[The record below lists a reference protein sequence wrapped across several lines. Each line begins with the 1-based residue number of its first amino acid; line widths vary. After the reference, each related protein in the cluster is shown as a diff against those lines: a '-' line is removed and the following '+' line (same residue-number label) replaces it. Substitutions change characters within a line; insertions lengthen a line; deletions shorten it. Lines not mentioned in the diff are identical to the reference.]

1 MLIFSPQID
10 RFGSLLEKVADMWMW
25 RRQLLFVMAAAAAV
39 FGWTLVS
46 GEELDDASKKGRS
59 KFIDAIQ

>member
-10 RFGSLLEKVADMWMW
+10 RFRSLLEKVADMLMW
-25 RRQLLFVMAAAAAV
+25 RRQLLFVMAAAV

-46 GEELDDASKKGRS
+46 GEELDDANKKGRS
-59 KFIDAIQ
+59 KFIDNK